1 MSHRSTPPRLW
12 LSILLLATAAFALAP
27 SPAEAQSV
35 WPPPATMSPQAP
47 RPDELAELKAGGKA
61 GLGLAVGSRP
71 GLALRIWPK
80 RSFAFNVGL
89 GSTWL
94 LNSLSA
100 DVSVTFVGR
109 PARSA
114 ANTVAALFYAGGG
127 FRTRIWFGDPSFVEL
142 GARLPLGV
150 SVLVAGWKVEPFVEA
165 APAFVFYPNLG
176 FDIEGLVGVRYYF

>member
-1 MSHRSTPPRLW
+1 MSPRSTPLRPL
-12 LSILLLATAAFALAP
+12 LPALLLAAAALALAP
-27 SPAEAQSV
+27 LPAAAQSV
-35 WPPPATMSPQAP
+35 WPPPATVSPQAP

-71 GLALRIWPK
+71 GLTFRIWPK
-80 RSFAFNVGL
+80 RSFAFNIGL

-100 DVSVTFVGR
+100 DVSVTFVAKPSR
-109 PARSA
+109 NA

-127 FRTRIWFGDPSFVEL
+127 LRTRIWFGDPSFVEL
-142 GARLPLGV
+142 GVRVPVGV
-150 SVLVAGWKVEPFVEA
+150 SVLVPGWKAEPFVEA
-165 APAFVFYPNLG
+165 APSIVFYPNLG